1 MTTTK
6 VIHWFRQDLRL
17 ADNPALTAAASHG
30 AVLPVY
36 ILDDETAAEFA
47 LGAASR
53 AWLQRSLAALN
64 DSLAQNLAVYRG
76 NPVTIL
82 QDLCH
87 RLQIRDIFWNRCYEP
102 WRIIRDTQLKQQL
115 AQLGITVHSYNGSL
129 LWEPWEVCK
138 TDGTPYKVFTPFYRN
153 GCLKATPPRYPL
165 PVPKLNLFKD
175 GNSATIDN
183 LALRP
188 KINWDTPL
196 LANWQIGEAAAIKQ
210 LEGFLATGINNYHYG
225 RDFPAQ
231 QNTSRL
237 APHLHFGEISPNQ
250 LWYAVRNSGDSDNVE
265 IFCKEL
271 GWREFSYS
279 LLYYHPDLAYNNLD
293 HKFVNFPWQY
303 DQNKL
308 RAWQQ
313 GLTGIPI
320 IDAGMR
326 ELWQTGFMHNRVRM
340 IVASFLVKNL
350 LQHWRDGARWFWKCL
365 IDADLASNSASWQ
378 WIAGCGADAAPY
390 FRIFNP
396 VTQSQKFDPNGD
408 YIRKYIPELAKLP
421 TKFLFEPWNAPK
433 EVLTAAGISLG
444 VNYPQPLVDLKVSR
458 AAALNAF
465 HRMNQ
470 SVFDDNE
477 LIYRSCR

>member
-17 ADNPALTAAASHG
+17 ADNPALAAAASYG
-30 AVLPVY
+30 TVLPVY
-36 ILDDETAAEFA
+36 ILDDENAAEFA

-76 NPVTIL
+76 NPITIL
-82 QDLCH
+82 QNLCH

-102 WRIIRDTQLKQQL
+102 WRINRDTQLKQQL

-129 LWEPWEVCK
+129 LWEPWEICK
-138 TDGTPYKVFTPFYRN
+138 TDGEPYKVFTPFYRN
-153 GCLKATPPRYPL
+153 GCLKAKPPRYPL
-165 PVPKLNLFKD
+165 PFPKLNLFRD
-175 GNSATIDN
+175 SSSATIDS

-188 KINWDTPL
+188 KINWDTPML
-196 LANWQIGEAAAIKQ
+196 SNWQIGEAAAIKQ
-210 LEGFLATGINNYHYG
+210 LEKFLATGINNYHHG

-250 LWYAVRNSGDSDNVE
+250 LWYALRNSGDSNNNIE
-265 IFCKEL
+265 TFCKEL

-279 LLYYHPDLAYNNLD
+279 LLYYHPDLAYNNLE
-293 HKFVNFPWQY
+293 HKFANFPWQD

-350 LQHWRDGARWFWKCL
+350 LLHWRDGARWFWECL

-378 WIAGCGADAAPY
+378 WVAGCGADAAPY

-408 YIRKYIPELAKLP
+408 YIRQYVPELAKLP
-421 TKFLFEPWNAPK
+421 TKFLFEPWNAPIA
-433 EVLTAAGISLG
+433 VLAEAGVSLG
-444 VNYPQPLVDLKVSR
+444 INYPQPIVDLKTSR
-458 AAALNAF
+458 IAALAAY
-465 HRMNQ
+465 HSMKM
-470 SVFDDNE
+470 SD
-477 LIYRSCR
+477 